1 MNKNG
6 KTVFYYVNSD
16 TSLES
21 LLKENLLL
29 ERKLTKEISENPFIE
44 FFTEL
49 VLMSEEERA
58 RYTLQNTVII
68 ELDLNNETM
77 PKIYSFNISREKA
90 EFLVNNKENF
100 QKLSK
105 VFYKIKNDSFSVL
118 PEVIEKTLNNS
129 LNFKYLNRLIKL
141 HLKNANDSSYYATNI
156 TSYQLQL
163 LNLLTKEFLQ
173 KVILG
178 GTDMGI
184 DENNLW
190 SIYYQ
195 GIDLAK
201 KLRESNAE
209 NKIQSIAYKLLNA
222 LRIGDTNQFMDVL
235 IRTYMA
241 YGEEI
246 PSTFVKAISDK
257 NTFYPL
263 GYSFLNGLLGKE
275 KPKEV
280 SNNE

>member
-1 MNKNG
+1 
-6 KTVFYYVNSD
+6 
-16 TSLES
+16 
-21 LLKENLLL
+21 
-29 ERKLTKEISENPFIE
+29 
-44 FFTEL
+44 
-49 VLMSEEERA
+49 
-58 RYTLQNTVII
+58 
-68 ELDLNNETM
+68 
-77 PKIYSFNISREKA
+77 
-90 EFLVNNKENF
+90 
-100 QKLSK
+100 
-105 VFYKIKNDSFSVL
+105 
-118 PEVIEKTLNNS
+118 
-129 LNFKYLNRLIKL
+129 LIKL